1 MTIFIH
7 ILPVFDV
14 EIMNNSSLMR
24 KKNKT
29 EKANIDT
36 NKWQVDNEF
45 DCGVFSPHLRD
56 LSMKNMWKKTA
67 IPAFFWLFSSL
78 RDVIG
83 QDRKT
88 SWGWDEK
95 RGVPFLFERKKAPHY
110 LTSCL
115 SQWKNM
121 NFCIT
126 EFMNLCIT
134 VTGDWNSSLFL
145 ISLTSTSSII
155 NNLW

>member
-88 SWGWDEK
+88 FWGGMKKEECRFYLKEK
-95 RGVPFLFERKKAPHY
+95 KHLTTSLPAFPNEKIWIFVLLNLWIYVLLWQGSGTALYFLF
-110 LTSCL
+110 L
-115 SQWKNM
+115 
-121 NFCIT
+121 
-126 EFMNLCIT
+126 
-134 VTGDWNSSLFL
+134 
-145 ISLTSTSSII
+145 
-155 NNLW
+155 